1 MDLKQLYRLIYLIG
15 TSLLCHSCAFY
26 SFSGTSLSKEVKTFS
41 IQNFQDRTTLGP
53 ADLAEQLTEKLS
65 NELLQKTPLKQLDA
79 NGDIHFEGSITEF
92 KYSPMSPSISLEG
105 EAASRMKLTLTVEV
119 TYINKYDQEFEFS
132 KKSFTQSA
140 DMDATANI
148 IAEEPRMVEEA
159 LTKLVKDIFNASVA
173 SW

>member
-1 MDLKQLYRLIYLIG
+1 MNLKQLYKPIYVIG
-15 TSLLCHSCAFY
+15 ISLLCHSCVFY

-41 IQNFQDRTTLGP
+41 IQRFQSRATLGP

-79 NGDIHFEGSITEF
+79 NGDIEFEGSITEL
-92 KYSPMSPSISLEG
+92 KYSPMTPSISPEG
-105 EAASRMKLTLTVEV
+105 DVASRTKLTLTVEV

-132 KKSFTQSA
+132 KKNFTQSA

-148 IAEEPRMVEEA
+148 ITEEPRMVEEVLA
-159 LTKLVKDIFNASVA
+159 KLVKDIFNASVA